1 MGDPFGEN
9 TGVSSFG
16 GSVEC
21 PLSIQSG
28 DLEGKVLMVIL
39 AYCGQCIK
47 NCWCGFPSSALFA
60 LSTMAA
66 IMEKDMVKRIP
77 KLCELWVVDFEY
89 DSQNG
94 CPKPRAMR
102 VF

>member
-21 PLSIQSG
+21 PLSIQSA

-47 NCWCGFPSSALFA
+47 NSWCGFPSSALFA
-60 LSTMAA
+60 LSTMTA
-66 IMEKDMVKRIP
+66 IVEKDIVKRIP
-77 KLCELWVVDFEY
+77 KLC
-89 DSQNG
+89 
-94 CPKPRAMR
+94 
-102 VF
+102 